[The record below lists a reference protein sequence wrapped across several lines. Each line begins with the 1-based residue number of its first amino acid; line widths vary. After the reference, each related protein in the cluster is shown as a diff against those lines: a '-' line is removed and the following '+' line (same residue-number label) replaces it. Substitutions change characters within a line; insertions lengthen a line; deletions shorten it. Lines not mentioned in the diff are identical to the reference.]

1 MNRNDVLNAVN
12 RLTFHRGEAYF
23 RHGQV
28 RKVEAERQNNGDI
41 LLSGSVVG
49 SEPYQQRV
57 TLELQPHH
65 GTRLQGQC
73 SCPVGRNCKH
83 VVAVCLEFV
92 ARLEATD
99 GQMLP
104 SASDRWLDALIDA
117 GKAENNQAAEPAE
130 KQHFL
135 TYVIDAPE
143 LRHSDDDCEYLRR
156 GLQIQLRITRE
167 KVRGGGLNKGNIVN
181 PGSLQYSVEADD
193 VLNEEDRLLLPL
205 LTGKR
210 RYFSNSLL
218 SIDRESS
225 SETMERLLNSGR
237 AYWQS
242 LAGPSLRLGEA
253 RQLSLHWEL
262 QQDKYRLKAHISP
275 SAHVLLLRTPWYLDV
290 RKQELGPLIPAQA
303 VQDAQWPLLLEAPE
317 FTAEQA
323 QDISERLMVEHAAL
337 PVPPPV
343 ALHVD
348 EIIDAA
354 ARPCINLIGFDT
366 GNPPNSQRVHAV
378 ELRFRYADLRV
389 DPLPETPESTVKRN
403 DTQMIR
409 IQRDLAAE
417 QEATILLEDLGLQE
431 VGNTSG
437 PRTFVVRADNISLM
451 AAQWQ
456 TLLEDE
462 FPRLQDA
469 GWEVSTDNSF
479 TMRFDDADLDGE
491 VESGIDWFALR
502 YDLDVDGE
510 KYPLAPLIAPLID
523 SLLHQP
529 IEQWPEKV
537 PLHLG
542 QGRFLRV
549 AREKLRPALEV
560 LRELYNPEQLAHGEL
575 KNARHEAAAL
585 AALDHDR
592 ALRGA
597 RELVSLAKRLRDFQ
611 TIEPAPLPKGL
622 VAELRPYQ
630 QQGLSWLQF
639 LREYG
644 FNGIL
649 ADDMGLGKTLQTL
662 THLLLEKEQ
671 GRLDKPALVIAP
683 TSLMGNWRRE
693 AERFTPDLK
702 VLVLHGSDRHRLM
715 GSLHRADIILSTYPL
730 LSRDADVL
738 GDLEY
743 HYLILDEAQ
752 NVKNPKTRAARVIRD
767 LKTRHRL
774 CLTGTPMENHLGEL
788 WSLFDFLMPGFLFDE
803 RSFRQHFRGPIENEN
818 DPEIRRQLSR
828 RVQPF
833 LLRRTKDSVVRELP
847 PKTEIL
853 RTANFDK
860 SQAQLYESIRVSMDK
875 RVREAIAA
883 HGLARSHITI
893 LDALLKLRQTCCDP
907 RLLKL
912 DAARKVRHSAKLELL
927 MDMLPELLEEGRR
940 ILLFSQFT
948 QMLALIED
956 ELQLHG
962 IEYSKLTGQ
971 TRKRDDAIAR
981 FTDGE
986 VNVFLISLKAG
997 GVGLNLPEADTV
1009 ILYDPWWN
1017 PAVEAQAADRAH
1029 RIGQSKPVFV
1039 YKLLVE
1045 NSVEETILGLQ
1056 EHKRAL
1062 ADAIYSGESHNND
1075 SLVDAESLQALFS
1088 PLGYENQ

>member
-1 MNRNDVLNAVN
+1 MNRNDILNAVN
-12 RLTFHRGEAYF
+12 RLTFHRGESYF
-23 RHGQV
+23 RRGHV
-28 RKVEAERQNNGDI
+28 RQVEADFEANGNI
-41 LLSGSVVG
+41 VLSSTVMGT
-49 SEPYQQRV
+49 EPYQQRIL
-57 TLELQPHH
+57 LELQPHH
-65 GTRLQGQC
+65 GTQIKGTC
-73 SCPVGRNCKH
+73 NCPVGRNCKH
-83 VVAVCLEFV
+83 VVAACLEFA
-92 ARLEATD
+92 ARLENSD
-99 GQMLP
+99 GQLLP
-104 SASDRWLDALIDA
+104 SATDRWLDALLDA
-117 GKAENNQAAEPAE
+117 GKTEHTEKPTQAE
-130 KQHFL
+130 KPRFL
-135 TYVIDAPE
+135 AYVLDAPE
-143 LRHSDDDCEYLRR
+143 LRHSPSESEYLRR
-156 GLQIQLRITRE
+156 GLQLQLRITRE
-167 KVRGGGLNKGNIVN
+167 KARGGGLNKGNIVN
-181 PGSLQYSVEADD
+181 PGSLHYSFEVEE
-193 VLNEEDRLLLPL
+193 VLDETDHLLLPM

-210 RYFSNSLL
+210 RYFTNSLL
-218 SIDRESS
+218 SVDRETTG
-225 SETMERLLNSGR
+225 ETIERLLKSGR
-237 AYWQS
+237 TYWQS
-242 LAGPSLRLGEA
+242 LAGPQLQLGA
-253 RQLSLHWEL
+253 PRPLTLHWEL
-262 QQDKYRLKAHISP
+262 RGDKYRLKAQAGP
-275 SAHVLLLRTPWYLDV
+275 SAHILLFRAPWYLDV
-290 RKQELGPLIPAQA
+290 TKAEIGPLEIEHS
-303 VQDAQWPLLLEAPE
+303 VHEAQWPLIFEAPD

-323 QDISERLMVEHAAL
+323 MQLSERLMVEHAAL

-343 ALHVD
+343 ILDVD
-348 EIIDAA
+348 EITDAT

-366 GNPPNSQRVHAV
+366 GNGPNTHRVHAA
-378 ELRFRYADLRV
+378 ELRFRYADVQL
-389 DPLPETPESTVKRN
+389 DPLPETPESTVKRSN
-403 DTQMIR
+403 TQMLR
-409 IQRDLAAE
+409 VQRDLAAE
-417 QEATILLEDLGLQE
+417 NEAASQLEDLGLTE
-431 VGNTSG
+431 LDNASG
-437 PRTFVVRADNISLM
+437 PRSFAVFADNISLS

-456 TLLEDE
+456 TLLDVE

-469 GWEVSTDNSF
+469 GWDITTDDSF
-479 TMRFDDADLDGE
+479 TLRFDDADLDGE

-502 YDLDVDGE
+502 YDLEVDGE

-529 IEQWPEKV
+529 VEEWPEKV

-549 AREKLRPALEV
+549 AREQLRPALEV
-560 LRELYNPEQLAHGEL
+560 LRELYNPEQLANDEL

-585 AALDHDR
+585 AALDTGR

-597 RELVSLAKRLRDFQ
+597 QELVTLAKRLRDFQ
-611 TIEPAPLPKGL
+611 HIEPITPPESLQ
-622 VAELRPYQ
+622 AELRPYQ
-630 QQGLSWLQF
+630 QQGLNWLQF
-639 LREYG
+639 LREFG
-644 FNGIL
+644 FNGVL

-662 THLLLEKEQ
+662 THLLVEKEQ
-671 GRLDKPALVIAP
+671 GRLDRPALVVAP

-693 AERFTPDLK
+693 AERFTPSLK
-702 VLVLHGSDRHRLM
+702 VIVLHGADRYRHLSRLQN
-715 GSLHRADIILSTYPL
+715 ADIILSTYPL
-730 LSRDADVL
+730 LPRDVDVL
-738 GDLEY
+738 GELDY
-743 HYLILDEAQ
+743 HFLVLDEAQ
-752 NVKNPKTRAARVIRD
+752 NVKNPKTRAARIIRE

-788 WSLFDFLMPGFLFDE
+788 WSLFDFLMPGFLYDE
-803 RSFRQHFRGPIENEN
+803 RSFKQRFRSPIENES

-860 SQAQLYESIRVSMDK
+860 TQAQLYESIRVAMDQ

-883 HGLARSHITI
+883 QGLARSHITI

-912 DAARKVRHSAKLELL
+912 DAAKKIQKSAKLELL

-948 QMLALIED
+948 QMLALIEE
-956 ELQLHG
+956 ELQQHN
-962 IEYSKLTGQ
+962 IAYCKLTGQ
-971 TRKRDDAIAR
+971 TRKRDEVISR
-981 FTDGE
+981 FTEGE

-1029 RIGQSKPVFV
+1029 RIGQDKPVFV

-1062 ADAIYSGESHNND
+1062 ADAIYRGEANQGD
-1075 SLVDAESLQALFS
+1075 TLVDAESLQALFAPIS
-1088 PLGYENQ
+1088 PEM